1 MKSKKQKKEYFWTR
15 LFVRPG
21 RHKVHRQ
28 TKDRLF
34 RFLFEK
40 DREALLQLYNAL
52 NGTDYKDASRLQIVT
67 IENAVYIVMK
77 NDLAFVITGTL
88 NLYEHQSTCNPN
100 MPVRFLIYLAEE
112 YQMIVEQAE
121 ESIYGSKQ
129 ISLPT
134 PQCIV
139 FYNGEKEMPEEQI
152 LKLSDAFENKERQ
165 ADVELTVRMLNI
177 NHGHNKVLMEKCRT
191 LSEYAQFVAVSR
203 EYAAEGRPMQE
214 ALEEAVEYCID
225 HGILSE
231 FLRRHRAEVLGMLL
245 EEFDVE
251 KYERTIKKEG
261 YEEGHASG
269 LREGRA
275 SGLREGHASGLRE
288 GHASGLREGHT
299 SGLQEGKV
307 GDILILLEQ
316 KGTIPDDLRE
326 RILSQKDETVL
337 KQWLLAAASAE
348 DIKAFCEK
356 IGIS

>member
-1 MKSKKQKKEYFWTR
+1 MTKTQRVTR
-15 LFVRPG
+15 P
-21 RHKVHRQ
+21 
-28 TKDRLF
+28 
-34 RFLFEK
+34 
-40 DREALLQLYNAL
+40 
-52 NGTDYKDASRLQIVT
+52 
-67 IENAVYIVMK
+67 
-77 NDLAFVITGTL
+77 
-88 NLYEHQSTCNPN
+88 
-100 MPVRFLIYLAEE
+100 
-112 YQMIVEQAE
+112 
-121 ESIYGSKQ
+121 
-129 ISLPT
+129 
-134 PQCIV
+134 V
-139 FYNGEKEMPEEQI
+139 FYADSVINLPV
-152 LKLSDAFENKERQ
+152 DFKERK

-177 NHGHNKVLMEKCRT
+177 NHGHNKALMEKCRT

-214 ALEEAVEYCID
+214 ALEEAVEYCIE

-231 FLRRHRAEVLGMLL
+231 FLKRYRSEVLGMLL

-261 YEEGHASG
+261 YEEGH
-269 LREGRA
+269 A

>member
-1 MKSKKQKKEYFWTR
+1 MRHYPTR
-15 LFVRPG
+15 
-21 RHKVHRQ
+21 
-28 TKDRLF
+28 
-34 RFLFEK
+34 
-40 DREALLQLYNAL
+40 
-52 NGTDYKDASRLQIVT
+52 
-67 IENAVYIVMK
+67 
-77 NDLAFVITGTL
+77 
-88 NLYEHQSTCNPN
+88 
-100 MPVRFLIYLAEE
+100 PVRFLIYLAEE

-121 ESIYGSKQ
+121 ESIYGTKQ

-152 LKLSDAFENKERQ
+152 LRLSDSFENKERQ

-177 NHGHNKVLMEKCRT
+177 NHGHNNALMERCRT

-203 EYAAEGRPMQE
+203 AYAAEGRPMQE

-231 FLRRHRAEVLGMLL
+231 FLRRHRSEVLGMLL

-261 YEEGHASG
+261 YEEGHV
-269 LREGRA
+269 
-275 SGLREGHASGLRE
+275 
-288 GHASGLREGHT
+288 
-299 SGLQEGKV
+299 SGLQEGRASDV
-307 GDILILLEQ
+307 LTILEQ
-316 KGTIPDDLRE
+316 KGTIPADLRE

-337 KQWLLAAASAE
+337 GQWLLTAASAE
-348 DIKAFCEK
+348 DIKVFCEK